1 MKKGKDILAILS
13 EVLGPIVEEGQDVVR
28 AVPGVD
34 AVLLKEVA
42 VPQDSLPEVP
52 FAALLNVVF
61 VD

>member
-1 MKKGKDILAILS
+1 M
-13 EVLGPIVEEGQDVVR
+13 EERQDVVR

-34 AVLLKEVA
+34 AVLLEEVA

-52 FAALLNVVF
+52 FAALLDVVF